1 MCRNSRGNRA
11 NGQCRFNRDL
21 IPVIIFVIVLKKKK
35 RLFIIS
41 LDGVPFSFLTA
52 GIAAGRFPRIAE
64 LGTPVRMDSVL
75 PPISSVAWTSFSTGV
90 DPGEH
95 GIFGFVDRDP
105 ATMRMRLVNARDIA
119 VSTLWVR
126 LSAAGKRVIAMNVP
140 MTYPPPMIDG
150 IVISGFLAPELSRA
164 VMPATVL
171 PRLQR
176 VGYRIDP
183 DHTLGLSNRGRYL
196 DQIRATFAARRK
208 AVFELMGEKWD
219 FFMVHVMMTDRINH
233 FFWADGCDPAAE
245 FHSDFWEFYAAVDR
259 FVGEVTD
266 RLPAGTDLLLL
277 SDHGFCRLRYE
288 VDINAYLAD
297 GGFLR
302 FRRTGDGLARID
314 PTARAYS
321 LIPGRIYINLRGRE
335 GIGSVPPADYNR
347 VRSDISAYLAELSRD
362 GAPVIA
368 RVFQREEVYHGRMVN
383 LAPDLIALPNDGY
396 DLKAKFAPGEV
407 FAEEQ
412 GRSGMHTFPD
422 AFVLL
427 TGRRL
432 RSGGS
437 IVDVTPTIFALLGLP
452 SPPEFTGTPLTPEG
466 S

>member
-1 MCRNSRGNRA
+1 M
-11 NGQCRFNRDL
+11 L
-21 IPVIIFVIVLKKKK
+21 EKKK

-64 LGTPVRMDSVL
+64 LGPPVRMDSVL
-75 PPISSVAWTSFSTGV
+75 PPISAVAWTSFSTGV
-90 DPGEH
+90 NPGEH

-105 ATMRMRLVNARDIA
+105 ATMRMRLINARDIA
-119 VSTLWVR
+119 VPTLWHR

-140 MTYPPPMIDG
+140 MTYPPPTIDG
-150 IVISGFLAPELSRA
+150 TIISGFLAPDLPRA
-164 VMPATVL
+164 VVPATIL
-171 PRLQR
+171 PRLER
-176 VGYRIDP
+176 IGYRIDP
-183 DHTLGLSNRGRYL
+183 DHTLGLSDRSRYL
-196 DQIRATFAARRK
+196 EQIRATFAARQK
-208 AVFELMGEKWD
+208 AVFELIREKWD
-219 FFMVHVMMTDRINH
+219 LFMVHVMMTDRINH
-233 FFWADGCDPAAE
+233 FFWADGGDPAAE

-259 FVGEVTD
+259 FVGEVMV

-277 SDHGFCRLRYE
+277 SDHGFCRLHYE
-288 VDINAYLAD
+288 VNVNAYLAV

-302 FRRTGDGLARID
+302 FRRAGNGLTRID
-314 PTARAYS
+314 PTAHAYS

-347 VRSDISAYLAELSRD
+347 VRADISGFLSELSHG

-368 RVFQREEVYHGRMVN
+368 RVFQREEVYHGGMAE

-407 FAEEQ
+407 FAGEQ

-427 TGRRL
+427 AGRRL

-437 IVDVTPTIFALLGLP
+437 IIDVTPTIYELLGLSP
-452 SPPEFTGTPLTPEG
+452 PPEFTGAPLTPGE